1 MIQTKKYLVLD
12 LLDNP
17 NHEQIYVTPTKIIK
31 PRIVTGFLRSEV
43 KQAITVSEGWVPQPT
58 DKLFFFP
65 GCIVP
70 RFKVREKYTVTI
82 KPENATV
89 AFINNDGLTGSD
101 STFKHYSD
109 LMPITRPEAN
119 RIIEDY
125 MDSNRK
131 VMLKSILDNP
141 AIEQIFLS
149 KEWWTQWMYTN
160 TFLRENGAQVGTH
173 ELLESVRKYLHE
185 SHCTESQY
193 QLLAYVPDA
202 SVNSMNC
209 PIYLQDEILKQL
221 NTGNLIINEKKYRE
235 LRAFGETGDKD
246 NMVLMM
252 ELMAN
257 SDYEKSVAY
266 LIFLLREFGQTICY
280 YPEVDH
286 INFKSLLNFLDIPK
300 TRLTQRYNFNVHY
313 ITTLLKKHK
322 AFTKNNVMMLTSL
335 CADDSIDNNDDSCPW
350 QSGITLKPTFYNTL
364 DKDENDD

>member
-1 MIQTKKYLVLD
+1 MIQTKKYLILD
-12 LLDNP
+12 LLNNSD
-17 NHEQIYVTPTKIIK
+17 YVRYTTPSKIIK

-43 KQAITVSEGWVPQPT
+43 KQAMTVSEGWVPQPT

-65 GCIVP
+65 GCVVP

-89 AFINNDGLTGSD
+89 AFINKDGVTGSD

-109 LMPITRPEAN
+109 LMPILRPEAN
-119 RIIEDY
+119 RIIEAY

-131 VMLKSILDNP
+131 MMLKSILDNP

-149 KEWWTQWMYTN
+149 KEWWCQFMYTDS
-160 TFLRENGAQVGTH
+160 FLRENNQVNTN
-173 ELLESVRKYLHE
+173 LLIESVKKYFHE
-185 SHCTESQY
+185 RHCTESQY

-209 PIYLQDEILKQL
+209 PIYLQEEILKQL

-246 NMVLMM
+246 NIVLMM

-266 LIFLLREFGQTICY
+266 LIFLLREFGQKICQY
-280 YPEVDH
+280 SEVDH
-286 INFKSLLNFLDIPK
+286 VNFKSLLNFLDIPK
-300 TRLTQRYNFNVHY
+300 KKLEQRWYFNINY
-313 ITTLLKKHK
+313 IATLLKKHK
-322 AFTKNNVMMLTSL
+322 VFTKNNVMMLTSL
-335 CADDSIDNNDDSCPW
+335 CANDSIADNDSCPW
-350 QSGITLKPTFYNTL
+350 QSGISLKPTFYNTL

>member
-12 LLDNP
+12 LSDNP
-17 NHEQIYVTPTKIIK
+17 NRVLGITPSKIIK
-31 PRIVTGFLRSEV
+31 PRIVTGFLRSEL
-43 KQAITVSEGWVPQPT
+43 KQAMNVSEGWVPQPT

-82 KPENATV
+82 RPESATV
-89 AFINNDGLTGSD
+89 AFINNEGLTSSN
-101 STFKHYSD
+101 STFEHYND

-119 RIIEDY
+119 RIIEAY

-131 VMLKSILDNP
+131 MMLKSILDNP
-141 AIEQIFLS
+141 TIEQIFLS
-149 KEWWTQWMYTN
+149 KHWWYTCMYEHYFLKENNEQVNTN
-160 TFLRENGAQVGTH
+160 SLV
-173 ELLESVRKYLHE
+173 ESVKVYYHE
-185 SHCTESQY
+185 KRCTESQY
-193 QLLAYVPDA
+193 QLLAYIPGA
-202 SVNSMNC
+202 SINSMNC
-209 PIYLQDEILKQL
+209 PIYLQDEILNKL

-246 NMVLMM
+246 NIVLMM

-266 LIFLLREFGQTICY
+266 LIFLLREFGQKIY
-280 YPEVDH
+280 RYPEVDH
-286 INFKSLLNFLDIPK
+286 VNFKSLLNFLDIPK
-300 TRLTQRYNFNVHY
+300 KKLEQRWYFNINY
-313 ITTLLKKHK
+313 IATLLKKHK
-322 AFTKNNVMMLTSL
+322 VFTKNNVMILTTL
-335 CADDSIDNNDDSCPW
+335 CANDSIDDNDDSCPW

>member
-1 MIQTKKYLVLD
+1 MIQTKKYLILD
-12 LLDNP
+12 LLNNP
-17 NHEQIYVTPTKIIK
+17 DYVRYTTPSKIIK

-43 KQAITVSEGWVPQPT
+43 KQAMTVSEGWVPQPT

-65 GCIVP
+65 GCVVP

-89 AFINNDGLTGSD
+89 AFINKDGLTGSD
-101 STFKHYSD
+101 STFKHYND
-109 LMPITRPEAN
+109 LMPILRSEAN
-119 RIIEDY
+119 RIIEAY

-131 VMLKSILDNP
+131 MMLKSILDNP

-149 KEWWTQWMYTN
+149 KEWWCQFMYTDS
-160 TFLRENGAQVGTH
+160 FLRENNQVNTNL
-173 ELLESVRKYLHE
+173 LLESVKKYFHE
-185 SHCTESQY
+185 QHCTESQY

-246 NMVLMM
+246 NIVLMM

-266 LIFLLREFGQTICY
+266 LIFLLREFGQKICQY
-280 YPEVDH
+280 SEVDH
-286 INFKSLLNFLDIPK
+286 VNFKSLLNFLDIPK
-300 TRLTQRYNFNVHY
+300 TKLAQRWDFNINY
-313 ITTLLKKHK
+313 IATLLKKHK
-322 AFTKNNVMMLTSL
+322 VFTKNNVMILTTL
-335 CADDSIDNNDDSCPW
+335 CANDSIDDNASCPW
-350 QSGITLKPTFYNTL
+350 QSGISLKPTFYNTL

>member
-89 AFINNDGLTGSD
+89 AFINKDGLTGSD

-173 ELLESVRKYLHE
+173 ELLESVRKYFHE

-246 NMVLMM
+246 NIVLMM

>member
-1 MIQTKKYLVLD
+1 MIQTKKYLILD

-17 NHEQIYVTPTKIIK
+17 DYVRYKIPSKIIK

-43 KQAITVSEGWVPQPT
+43 KQAMTVSEGWVPQPT

-65 GCIVP
+65 GCVVP

-89 AFINNDGLTGSD
+89 AFINKDGLTGSD
-101 STFKHYSD
+101 STFKHYND
-109 LMPITRPEAN
+109 LMPILRSEAN
-119 RIIEDY
+119 RIIEAY

-131 VMLKSILDNP
+131 MMLKSILDNP

-149 KEWWTQWMYTN
+149 KEWWCQFMYTDS
-160 TFLRENGAQVGTH
+160 FLRENNQVNTN
-173 ELLESVRKYLHE
+173 LLIESVNRYFHE
-185 SHCTESQY
+185 RQCTESQY

-246 NMVLMM
+246 NIVLMM

-266 LIFLLREFGQTICY
+266 LIFLLREFGQKICQY
-280 YPEVDH
+280 SEVDH
-286 INFKSLLNFLDIPK
+286 VNFKSLLNFLDIPK
-300 TRLTQRYNFNVHY
+300 TKLAQRWDFNVHY

-322 AFTKNNVMMLTSL
+322 VFTKNNVMMLTSL
-335 CADDSIDNNDDSCPW
+335 CANDSIDDNDSCPW
-350 QSGITLKPTFYNTL
+350 QSGISLKPTFYNTL

>member
-1 MIQTKKYLVLD
+1 MIQTKKYLILD
-12 LLDNP
+12 LLNNP
-17 NHEQIYVTPTKIIK
+17 DYVRYATPSKIIK
-31 PRIVTGFLRSEV
+31 PRIVTGFLRSEL
-43 KQAITVSEGWVPQPT
+43 KQAMTVSEGWVPQPT

-65 GCIVP
+65 GCVVP

-89 AFINNDGLTGSD
+89 AFINKDGLTGSD

-109 LMPITRPEAN
+109 LMPVPLLEAK
-119 RIIEDY
+119 RLIEAY

-131 VMLKSILDNP
+131 MMLKSILDNP

-149 KEWWTQWMYTN
+149 KEWWSNCIYTDA
-160 TFLRENGAQVGTH
+160 FLRENGNQVSTNQLLGSPNRYYH
-173 ELLESVRKYLHE
+173 EQ
-185 SHCTESQY
+185 HCTESQY
-193 QLLAYVPDA
+193 QLLAYIPDA
-202 SVNSMNC
+202 SINSMNC

-246 NMVLMM
+246 NIVLMM

-266 LIFLLREFGQTICY
+266 LIFLLREFGQKIY
-280 YPEVDH
+280 NYSEVDH
-286 INFKSLLNFLDIPK
+286 VNFKSLLNFLDIPK
-300 TRLTQRYNFNVHY
+300 TKLVQRWNFNVHY
-313 ITTLLKKHK
+313 ITALLKKHK
-322 AFTKNNVMMLTSL
+322 AFTKNNVMILTSL
-335 CADDSIDNNDDSCPW
+335 CANDSINNDDDSCPW

>member
-17 NHEQIYVTPTKIIK
+17 NWERDITPSKIIK
-31 PRIVTGFLRSEV
+31 PRIVTGFLRSEL
-43 KQAITVSEGWVPQPT
+43 KQAMTVSEGWVPQPT

-89 AFINNDGLTGSD
+89 AFINNEELTGSN
-101 STFKHYSD
+101 STFEHYND

-119 RIIEDY
+119 RIIEAY

-131 VMLKSILDNP
+131 MMLKSILDNP

-149 KEWWTQWMYTN
+149 KQWWYIYMYTLS
-160 TFLRENGAQVGTH
+160 FLRENGVPVNICSLIKSVTRYD
-173 ELLESVRKYLHE
+173 LEQ
-185 SHCTESQY
+185 HCTESQY
-193 QLLAYVPDA
+193 QLLAYIPGA
-202 SVNSMNC
+202 GVNSMNC
-209 PIYLQDEILKQL
+209 PVYLQDEILKQL

-235 LRAFGETGDKD
+235 LRAFGESGDKD
-246 NMVLMM
+246 NIVLMM

-266 LIFLLREFGQTICY
+266 LIFLLREFGQKIY
-280 YPEVDH
+280 YYSEVDH
-286 INFKSLLNFLDIPK
+286 VNFKSLLNFLGIPK
-300 TRLTQRYNFNVHY
+300 KKLEQRWSFNVQY
-313 ITTLLKKHK
+313 ITALLKKHK
-322 AFTKNNVMMLTSL
+322 AFTKNNVIILASL

>member
-12 LLDNP
+12 LLSNP
-17 NHEQIYVTPTKIIK
+17 NFTLGMTPSKIIK
-31 PRIVTGFLRSEV
+31 PRIVTGFLRSEL
-43 KQAITVSEGWVPQPT
+43 KQAMSVSEGWVPQPT

-70 RFKVREKYTVTI
+70 RFKVRDKYTVTI

-89 AFINNDGLTGSD
+89 AFINNEGLTGSN
-101 STFKHYSD
+101 STFEHYND

-119 RIIEDY
+119 RIIEAY

-131 VMLKSILDNP
+131 MMLKSILDNP

-149 KEWWTQWMYTN
+149 KQWWYTYMYSTY
-160 TFLRENGAQVGTH
+160 FLRENGAQVSTGS
-173 ELLESVRKYLHE
+173 LVGSVKRYYHE

-193 QLLAYVPDA
+193 QLLTYIPSA
-202 SVNSMNC
+202 SINSMNC
-209 PIYLQDEILKQL
+209 PIYLQDEILNQL

-246 NMVLMM
+246 NTVLMM

-266 LIFLLREFGQTICY
+266 LIFLLREFGRNIY
-280 YPEVDH
+280 RYPEVDH
-286 INFKSLLNFLDIPK
+286 VNFKSLLNFLGIPK
-300 TRLTQRYNFNVHY
+300 KKLEQRWDFNINY
-313 ITTLLKKHK
+313 IATLLKKHK
-322 AFTKNNVMMLTSL
+322 VFTKNNVMMLTLL
-335 CADDSIDNNDDSCPW
+335 CANDTIDDNDDSCLW
-350 QSGITLKPTFYNTL
+350 QSGITLKPMFYNAL

>member
-1 MIQTKKYLVLD
+1 MIQTKKYLILD
-12 LLDNP
+12 LLNNP
-17 NHEQIYVTPTKIIK
+17 DYVRYTTPSKIIK

-43 KQAITVSEGWVPQPT
+43 KQAMTVSEGWVPQPT

-65 GCIVP
+65 GCVVP

-89 AFINNDGLTGSD
+89 AFINKDGLTGSD
-101 STFKHYSD
+101 STFKHYND
-109 LMPITRPEAN
+109 LMPILRPEAN
-119 RIIEDY
+119 RIIEAY
-125 MDSNRK
+125 TDSNRK
-131 VMLKSILDNP
+131 MMLKSILDNP

-149 KEWWTQWMYTN
+149 KEWWCQFMYTDS
-160 TFLRENGAQVGTH
+160 FLRENNQVNTNL
-173 ELLESVRKYLHE
+173 LLESVKKYFHE
-185 SHCTESQY
+185 QHCTESQY

-246 NMVLMM
+246 NIVLMM

-266 LIFLLREFGQTICY
+266 LIFLLREFGQKICQY
-280 YPEVDH
+280 SEVDH
-286 INFKSLLNFLDIPK
+286 VNFKSLLNFLDIPK
-300 TRLTQRYNFNVHY
+300 KKLEQRWYFNINY
-313 ITTLLKKHK
+313 IATLLKKHK
-322 AFTKNNVMMLTSL
+322 VFTKNNVMILTTL
-335 CADDSIDNNDDSCPW
+335 CANDSIDDNASCPW
-350 QSGITLKPTFYNTL
+350 QSGISLKPTFYNTL

>member
-17 NHEQIYVTPTKIIK
+17 NHEQLYVTPTKIIK

-89 AFINNDGLTGSD
+89 AFINKDGLTGSD
-101 STFKHYSD
+101 STFKHYND

-119 RIIEDY
+119 RIIEAY

-141 AIEQIFLS
+141 TIEQIFLS
-149 KEWWTQWMYTN
+149 KEWWCQWMYAGA
-160 TFLRENGAQVGTH
+160 FLRENGDQVRTSD
-173 ELLESVRKYLHE
+173 LLESVRKYIHE

-246 NMVLMM
+246 NIVLMM

-266 LIFLLREFGQTICY
+266 LIFLLREFGQKICLY
-280 YPEVDH
+280 SEVDH
-286 INFKSLLNFLDIPK
+286 VNFKSLLNFLDIPK
-300 TRLTQRYNFNVHY
+300 TKLAHRWDFNVHY
-313 ITTLLKKHK
+313 ITTLLKNHK

-335 CADDSIDNNDDSCPW
+335 CANDSIDDNDSCPW
-350 QSGITLKPTFYNTL
+350 QSGISLKPTFYNTL

>member
-1 MIQTKKYLVLD
+1 MIQTKKYLILD
-12 LLDNP
+12 LLNNP
-17 NHEQIYVTPTKIIK
+17 DYVRYTTPSKIIK

-43 KQAITVSEGWVPQPT
+43 KQAMTVSEGWVPQPT

-65 GCIVP
+65 GCVVP

-82 KPENATV
+82 KPEDATV
-89 AFINNDGLTGSD
+89 AFINKDGLTGSY

-109 LMPITRPEAN
+109 LMPISRPEAN
-119 RIIEDY
+119 RIIEAY

-131 VMLKSILDNP
+131 MMLKSILDNP

-149 KEWWTQWMYTN
+149 KEWWNNGVYTDA
-160 TFLRENGAQVGTH
+160 FLREKGNQVSTSQ
-173 ELLESVRKYLHE
+173 LLESTNRYYHQC
-185 SHCTESQY
+185 HCTESQY

-202 SVNSMNC
+202 SVNAMKC

-246 NMVLMM
+246 NIVLMM

-266 LIFLLREFGQTICY
+266 LIFLLREFGKKIYY

-286 INFKSLLNFLDIPK
+286 VNFKSLLNFLDIPK
-300 TRLTQRYNFNVHY
+300 TRLTQSWNFNVLY

-335 CADDSIDNNDDSCPW
+335 CANDRINDDDSCPW
-350 QSGITLKPTFYNTL
+350 QSGISLKPTFYNTL

>member
-1 MIQTKKYLVLD
+1 MIQTKKYLILD
-12 LLDNP
+12 LLDNSD
-17 NHEQIYVTPTKIIK
+17 YVRYTTPSKIIK
-31 PRIVTGFLRSEV
+31 PRIVTGFLRSEM
-43 KQAITVSEGWVPQPT
+43 KQAMTVSEGWVPQPT

-101 STFKHYSD
+101 STFKHYND
-109 LMPITRPEAN
+109 LMPITLPEAN
-119 RIIEDY
+119 RIIEAY

-131 VMLKSILDNP
+131 MMLKSILNIP
-141 AIEQIFLS
+141 TIEQIFLS
-149 KEWWTQWMYTN
+149 KEWWSQSFYTN
-160 TFLRENGAQVGTH
+160 AFLKEKGDQITTNQLVETTKKYYH
-173 ELLESVRKYLHE
+173 ETR
-185 SHCTESQY
+185 CTESQY
-193 QLLAYVPDA
+193 QLLAYVPGA

-246 NMVLMM
+246 NIVLMM

-266 LIFLLREFGQTICY
+266 LIFLLREFGQKIYCY
-280 YPEVDH
+280 SEVDH
-286 INFKSLLNFLDIPK
+286 VNFKSLLNFLDIPK
-300 TRLTQRYNFNVHY
+300 TKLAQRWDFNVHY

-335 CADDSIDNNDDSCPW
+335 CANDSIADNDSCPW
-350 QSGITLKPTFYNTL
+350 QSGISLKPTFYNTL

>member
-1 MIQTKKYLVLD
+1 MD
-12 LLDNP
+12 LSNNP
-17 NHEQIYVTPTKIIK
+17 NFTLGMTPNKIIK
-31 PRIVTGFLRSEV
+31 PRIVTGFLRSEL
-43 KQAITVSEGWVPQPT
+43 KQAMSVSEGWVPQPT

-70 RFKVREKYTVTI
+70 RFKVRDKYTVTI

-89 AFINNDGLTGSD
+89 AFINNEGLTGSN
-101 STFKHYSD
+101 STFEHYND

-119 RIIEDY
+119 RIIEAY

-131 VMLKSILDNP
+131 MMLKSILDNP

-149 KEWWTQWMYTN
+149 KQWWYTYMYSTY
-160 TFLRENGAQVGTH
+160 FLRENGAQVSTGS
-173 ELLESVRKYLHE
+173 LVESVKRYYHE
-185 SHCTESQY
+185 PHCTESQY
-193 QLLAYVPDA
+193 QLLAYIPSA
-202 SVNSMNC
+202 SINSMNC
-209 PIYLQDEILKQL
+209 PIYLQDEILNQL

-266 LIFLLREFGQTICY
+266 LIFLLREFGRNIY
-280 YPEVDH
+280 RYPEVDH
-286 INFKSLLNFLDIPK
+286 VNFKSLLNFLGIPK
-300 TRLTQRYNFNVHY
+300 KKLEQRWDFNINY
-313 ITTLLKKHK
+313 IATLLKKHK
-322 AFTKNNVMMLTSL
+322 VFTKNNVMMLTLL
-335 CADDSIDNNDDSCPW
+335 CANDTIDDNDDSCLW

>member
-1 MIQTKKYLVLD
+1 MIQTKKYLILD
-12 LLDNP
+12 LLNNP
-17 NHEQIYVTPTKIIK
+17 DYVRYTTPSKIIK

-65 GCIVP
+65 GCVVP

-89 AFINNDGLTGSD
+89 AFINKDGLTGSD

-109 LMPITRPEAN
+109 LMPIPLLEAN
-119 RIIEDY
+119 RIIEAY

-131 VMLKSILDNP
+131 MMLKSILDNP

-149 KEWWTQWMYTN
+149 KEWWCQFMYTDA
-160 TFLRENGAQVGTH
+160 FLREGNQVSTSQLLGSPNRYYH
-173 ELLESVRKYLHE
+173 EC
-185 SHCTESQY
+185 HCTESQY
-193 QLLAYVPDA
+193 QLLAYIPDA
-202 SVNSMNC
+202 SVNSINC

-246 NMVLMM
+246 NIVLMM

-266 LIFLLREFGQTICY
+266 LIFLLREFGQKICN

-322 AFTKNNVMMLTSL
+322 AFTKNNVMMLTLL
-335 CADDSIDNNDDSCPW
+335 CADDSINNNDDSCPW
-350 QSGITLKPTFYNTL
+350 QSGISLKPTFYNTL

>member
-17 NHEQIYVTPTKIIK
+17 NHEQLYVTPTKIIK

-43 KQAITVSEGWVPQPT
+43 KQAMTVSEGWVPQPS

-89 AFINNDGLTGSD
+89 AFINKDGLTGSD
-101 STFKHYSD
+101 STFKHYND

-119 RIIEDY
+119 RIIEAY

-141 AIEQIFLS
+141 TIEQIFLS
-149 KEWWTQWMYTN
+149 KEWWSQCMYTS
-160 TFLRENGAQVGTH
+160 TFLKEKGEQVRTND
-173 ELLESVRKYLHE
+173 LLESVRKYIHE

-193 QLLAYVPDA
+193 QLLAYVPGA

-246 NMVLMM
+246 NIVLMM

-266 LIFLLREFGQTICY
+266 LIFLLREFGQKICQY
-280 YPEVDH
+280 SEVDH
-286 INFKSLLNFLDIPK
+286 VNFKSLLNFLDIPK
-300 TRLTQRYNFNVHY
+300 TKLAQRWAFNVNY

-322 AFTKNNVMMLTSL
+322 AFTKNNVMILTSL
-335 CADDSIDNNDDSCPW
+335 CANDSIGDNDSCPW
-350 QSGITLKPTFYNTL
+350 QSGISLKPTFYNTL

>member
-12 LLDNP
+12 LLENQ
-17 NHEQIYVTPTKIIK
+17 NWERYITPSKIIK

-43 KQAITVSEGWVPQPT
+43 EQAMSVSEGWVPQPT

-65 GCIVP
+65 GCVVP
-70 RFKVREKYTVTI
+70 RFKVREKYVVTI

-89 AFINNDGLTGSD
+89 AFINKDGLTGSG
-101 STFKHYSD
+101 STFEHYND

-119 RIIEDY
+119 RIIEAY
-125 MDSNRK
+125 LDSNRK

-141 AIEQIFLS
+141 TIEQVFLS
-149 KEWWTQWMYTN
+149 KQWWYQSMYTN
-160 TFLRENGAQVGTH
+160 TFLKEGT
-173 ELLESVRKYLHE
+173 EPVNTNLLIESVKKYFHE
-185 SHCTESQY
+185 YHCAESQY
-193 QLLAYVPDA
+193 QLLAYIPGA

-246 NMVLMM
+246 NIVLMM

-266 LIFLLREFGQTICY
+266 LIFLLREFGQKIY
-280 YPEVDH
+280 SYSEVDH
-286 INFKSLLNFLDIPK
+286 VNFKSLLNFLDIPK
-300 TRLTQRYNFNVHY
+300 TALAQRWNLNVHY

-322 AFTKNNVMMLTSL
+322 VFTKNNVMMLTSL
-335 CADDSIDNNDDSCPW
+335 CANDSIDNNDDSCPW
-350 QSGITLKPTFYNTL
+350 QSGISLKPTFYNTL

>member
-1 MIQTKKYLVLD
+1 MIQTKKYLILD
-12 LLDNP
+12 LLNNP
-17 NHEQIYVTPTKIIK
+17 DYVRYTTPSKIIK

-43 KQAITVSEGWVPQPT
+43 KQAMTVSEGWVPQPT

-65 GCIVP
+65 GCVVP

-89 AFINNDGLTGSD
+89 AFINKDGLTGSD
-101 STFKHYSD
+101 STFKHYND
-109 LMPITRPEAN
+109 LMPILRPEAN
-119 RIIEDY
+119 RIIEAY

-131 VMLKSILDNP
+131 MMLKSILDNP

-149 KEWWTQWMYTN
+149 KEWWGQFMYTDS
-160 TFLRENGAQVGTH
+160 FLRENNQVNTN
-173 ELLESVRKYLHE
+173 LLIESVKKYFHE
-185 SHCTESQY
+185 RHCTESQY

-246 NMVLMM
+246 NIVLMM

-266 LIFLLREFGQTICY
+266 LIFLLREFGQKICQY
-280 YPEVDH
+280 SEVDH
-286 INFKSLLNFLDIPK
+286 VNFKSLLNFLDIPK

-322 AFTKNNVMMLTSL
+322 AFTKNNVMMLTTL
-335 CADDSIDNNDDSCPW
+335 CANDSIDDNDSCPW
-350 QSGITLKPTFYNTL
+350 QSGISLKPTFYNTL

>member
-89 AFINNDGLTGSD
+89 AFINKDGLTGSD
-101 STFKHYSD
+101 STFKHYND

-119 RIIEDY
+119 RIIEAY

-149 KEWWTQWMYTN
+149 KEWWNQCMYTS
-160 TFLRENGAQVGTH
+160 TFLRENGDQVRTND
-173 ELLESVRKYLHE
+173 LLESVRKYLHE

-266 LIFLLREFGQTICY
+266 LIFLLREFGQKIYC

-286 INFKSLLNFLDIPK
+286 VNFKSLLNFLDIPK
-300 TRLTQRYNFNVHY
+300 IRLTQRWNFNVHY
-313 ITTLLKKHK
+313 ITMLLKKHK
-322 AFTKNNVMMLTSL
+322 AFTKNNVMMLTLL
-335 CADDSIDNNDDSCPW
+335 CANDSIDNDDDSCLW

>member
-17 NHEQIYVTPTKIIK
+17 DYVRYTTPSKIIK
-31 PRIVTGFLRSEV
+31 PRVVTGFLRSDV
-43 KQAITVSEGWVPQPT
+43 KQAMTVSEGWVPQPT
-58 DKLFFFP
+58 DKLYFFP

-89 AFINNDGLTGSD
+89 AFINKDGLTGSD

-109 LMPITRPEAN
+109 LMPILRLEAN
-119 RIIEDY
+119 RIIEAY
-125 MDSNRK
+125 TDSNRK

-149 KEWWTQWMYTN
+149 KEWWSQWIYTSS
-160 TFLRENGAQVGTH
+160 FLRENGDQVNTNQLLGSINRYYH
-173 ELLESVRKYLHE
+173 ERQ
-185 SHCTESQY
+185 CTESQY

-202 SVNSMNC
+202 SINSINC

-266 LIFLLREFGQTICY
+266 LIFLLREFGQKIY
-280 YPEVDH
+280 YCSEVDH
-286 INFKSLLNFLDIPK
+286 VNFKSLLNFLDIPK
-300 TRLTQRYNFNVHY
+300 TKLAQRWDFNVHY

-322 AFTKNNVMMLTSL
+322 AFTKNNVMMLTTL
-335 CADDSIDNNDDSCPW
+335 CANDSIDDNDSCPW
-350 QSGITLKPTFYNTL
+350 QSGISLKPTFYNTL

>member
-1 MIQTKKYLVLD
+1 MIQTKKYLILD
-12 LLDNP
+12 LLNNP
-17 NHEQIYVTPTKIIK
+17 DYVRYATPSKIIK
-31 PRIVTGFLRSEV
+31 PRIVTGFLRSEL
-43 KQAITVSEGWVPQPT
+43 KQAMTVSEGWVPQPS

-89 AFINNDGLTGSD
+89 AFINKDGLTGSD

-109 LMPITRPEAN
+109 LMPVPLLEAK
-119 RIIEDY
+119 RLIEAY

-131 VMLKSILDNP
+131 MMLKSILDNP

-149 KEWWTQWMYTN
+149 KEWWSNCIYTDS
-160 TFLRENGAQVGTH
+160 FLREGNQVSTNQ
-173 ELLESVRKYLHE
+173 LLESANTYYHE
-185 SHCTESQY
+185 KQCTESQY
-193 QLLAYVPDA
+193 QLLAYIPNA
-202 SVNSMNC
+202 SINSMNC

-246 NMVLMM
+246 NIVLMM

-266 LIFLLREFGQTICY
+266 LIFLLREFGQKIY
-280 YPEVDH
+280 YYSEVDH
-286 INFKSLLNFLDIPK
+286 VNFKSLLNFLDIPK
-300 TRLTQRYNFNVHY
+300 TKLVQRWNFNVQY
-313 ITTLLKKHK
+313 ITALLKKHK

-335 CADDSIDNNDDSCPW
+335 CANDSIDDDDSCPW

>member
-1 MIQTKKYLVLD
+1 MIQTKKYLILD
-12 LLDNP
+12 LLNNP
-17 NHEQIYVTPTKIIK
+17 DYVRYTTPSKIIK

-43 KQAITVSEGWVPQPT
+43 KQAMTVSEGWVPQPT

-65 GCIVP
+65 GCVVP

-89 AFINNDGLTGSD
+89 AFINKDGLTGSD

-109 LMPITRPEAN
+109 LMPILRPEAN
-119 RIIEDY
+119 RIIEAY

-131 VMLKSILDNP
+131 MMLKSILDNP

-149 KEWWTQWMYTN
+149 KEWWCQFMYTDS
-160 TFLRENGAQVGTH
+160 FLRENNQVNTN
-173 ELLESVRKYLHE
+173 LLIESVKKYFHE
-185 SHCTESQY
+185 RHCTESQY

-246 NMVLMM
+246 NIVLMM

-266 LIFLLREFGQTICY
+266 LIFLLREFGQKICQY
-280 YPEVDH
+280 SEVDH
-286 INFKSLLNFLDIPK
+286 VNFKSLLNFLDIPK
-300 TRLTQRYNFNVHY
+300 KKLEQRWYFNINY
-313 ITTLLKKHK
+313 IATLLKKHK
-322 AFTKNNVMMLTSL
+322 VFTKNNVMILTTL
-335 CADDSIDNNDDSCPW
+335 CANDSIDDNASCLW
-350 QSGITLKPTFYNTL
+350 QSGISLKPTFYNTL

>member
-1 MIQTKKYLVLD
+1 MIQTKKYLILD
-12 LLDNP
+12 LLNNP
-17 NHEQIYVTPTKIIK
+17 DYVRYTTPSKIIK

-43 KQAITVSEGWVPQPT
+43 KQAMTVSEGWVPQPT

-65 GCIVP
+65 GCVVP

-89 AFINNDGLTGSD
+89 AFINKDGLTGSD

-149 KEWWTQWMYTN
+149 KEWWTQWLYTS
-160 TFLRENGAQVGTH
+160 TFLRENGDQVRTN
-173 ELLESVRKYLHE
+173 ELLESVRKYFHQ

-246 NMVLMM
+246 NIVLMM

-266 LIFLLREFGQTICY
+266 LIFLLREFGQKICQY
-280 YPEVDH
+280 SEVDH
-286 INFKSLLNFLDIPK
+286 VNFKSLLNFLDIPK
-300 TRLTQRYNFNVHY
+300 KKLEQRYNFNVHY

-322 AFTKNNVMMLTSL
+322 AFTKNNVMMLTTL
-335 CADDSIDNNDDSCPW
+335 CANDSIDDNDDSCPW
-350 QSGITLKPTFYNTL
+350 QSGISLKPTFYNTL